1 MSTRTQL
8 NDLIGFEY
16 TKLGFF
22 REVQEKIAELEES
35 NAALQAKQQE
45 IRNILDGVTDILALV
60 TPDRK
65 IQGVNQLFLDFYG
78 IDKPEGRHCYE
89 VFRRKKNPCRDC
101 PQKTAGKTGKL
112 CRKTFLEEHHGKQVY
127 FEVTASPLFDE
138 RGEIRNFLIAK
149 RDVTLEKA
157 YQAKYYQ
164 AEKMATIG
172 VLAAGVA
179 HEVNNPLTAISGFS
193 EGLKRRI
200 PQMHQLLDNIEGGRD
215 LADDIEDYTLT
226 ILEECN
232 RCRDIVSNLLS
243 FSRQKSGVFTLIDLN
258 VVIQETLKLVR
269 RIREQSDGRLHLEY
283 APEPLLIQG
292 DASELKQVILNMVV
306 NAFDA
311 VKGDGD
317 ITIRTTSC
325 AAGDS
330 ALVSIEDTGIGIP
343 ETNMDKLF
351 VPFFTTKSA
360 GKGIGIGLAICY
372 SIIKKHGGQIDV
384 SSQEGCGSI
393 FTIRLPLPEANE
405 PLS

>member
-35 NAALQAKQQE
+35 NAALQTKQQE
-45 IRNILDGVTDILALV
+45 IQNILDGVTDILALV
-60 TPDRK
+60 TPDRR
-65 IQGVNQLFLDFYG
+65 IQGVNQLFLDFYR
-78 IDKPEGRHCYE
+78 IDNPEGRHCYE
-89 VFRRKKNPCRDC
+89 VFRKKDRPCRDC

-112 CRKTFLEEHHGKQVY
+112 CRKTFLEEHHGEQVY

-138 RGEIRNFLIAK
+138 HGEIRNFLIAK

-200 PQMHQLLDNIEGGRD
+200 PKLHTLLDNVEGGND
-215 LADDIEDYTLT
+215 LADDIEDYTRT

-243 FSRQKSGVFTLIDLN
+243 FSRQKSGVFTRIDLN
-258 VVIQETLKLVR
+258 AVIQETLKL
-269 RIREQSDGRLHLEY
+269 IRKIRQQSGSRLHLEY
-283 APEPLLIQG
+283 ALEPLLVMG
-292 DASELKQVILNMVV
+292 DASELKQVILNIVV

-311 VKGDGD
+311 VQGEGDV
-317 ITIRTTSC
+317 IIRTMSRPSE
-325 AAGDS
+325 GS
-330 ALVSIEDTGIGIP
+330 AVIHIEDTGTGIP
-343 ETNMDKLF
+343 AANMDKLF
-351 VPFFTTKSA
+351 VPFFTTKPA
-360 GKGIGIGLAICY
+360 GQGIGIGLAICY
-372 SIIKKHGGQIDV
+372 SIIKNHGGEIDV

-393 FTIRLPLPEANE
+393 FAIRLPLPEANE
-405 PLS
+405 SLS

>member
-1 MSTRTQL
+1 MRAKTEL

-35 NAALQAKQQE
+35 NAALRVKRQE
-45 IRNILDGVTDILALV
+45 IQNILDGVTDILALV

-65 IQGVNQLFLDFYG
+65 IQSVNQLFLDFY
-78 IDKPEGRHCYE
+78 KTENPEGKHCYE
-89 VFRRKKNPCRDC
+89 VFRRRNKPCQNC
-101 PQKTAGKTGKL
+101 PQKTAGKTGEL
-112 CRKTFLEEHHGKQVY
+112 CRRIFLEEHDGEQVY

-138 RGEIRNFLIAK
+138 KGKIRNFLIAK
-149 RDVTLEKA
+149 RDMTLEKA
-157 YQAKYYQ
+157 YQTKYYQ

-200 PQMHQLLDNIEGGRD
+200 PQLRKILEVTDGHKELV
-215 LADDIEDYTLT
+215 DDIEDYTLT

-243 FSRQKSGVFTLIDLN
+243 FSRQKTGVFSRIDLN

-269 RIREQSDGRLHLEY
+269 KIRQQQSGSQLHLEY
-283 APEPLLIQG
+283 FPEPLIIQG
-292 DASELKQVILNMVV
+292 DAAELKQVILNMVI

-311 VKGDGD
+311 LQGQGDV
-317 ITIRTTSC
+317 TIKTYVCTESS
-325 AAGDS
+325 S
-330 ALVSIEDTGIGIP
+330 AVVHIEDAGLGIP
-343 ETNMDKLF
+343 PANMDKLF
-351 VPFFTTKSA
+351 VPFFTTKTA
-360 GKGIGIGLAICY
+360 GRGIGIGLSICY
-372 SIIKKHGGQIDV
+372 SIIKNHGGEIDV

-393 FTIRLPLPEANE
+393 FTIRLPLSGANE
-405 PLS
+405 L